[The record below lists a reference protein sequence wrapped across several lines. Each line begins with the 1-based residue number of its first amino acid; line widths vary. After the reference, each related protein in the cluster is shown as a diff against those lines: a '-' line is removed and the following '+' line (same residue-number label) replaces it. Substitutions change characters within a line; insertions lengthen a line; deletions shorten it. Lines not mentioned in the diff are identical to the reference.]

1 MIQRFSF
8 DRPNLFFLID
18 LFAAFLLIVFWDA
31 KSYFCDFMI
40 TIYLKIR
47 VTNTRRRL
55 FSMMSCVTCS
65 DNLLVHNSFAGCCT
79 HVHPVRFLEFAPKS
93 GLFWNPAFDQKNQS
107 LRKWSFQTKCK
118 YAWSCLQ
125 HFYFLIKVAQ
135 DCHHH

>member
-8 DRPNLFFLID
+8 DRPNLFFFID

-31 KSYFCDFMI
+31 KSYFVISWLRFIWRFESLTHDVVC
-40 TIYLKIR
+40 LAWW
-47 VTNTRRRL
+47 V
-55 FSMMSCVTCS
+55 VTCS

-79 HVHPVRFLEFAPKS
+79 HVHPVRFLEFSPKS

-107 LRKWSFQTKCK
+107 LWKWSFQTKCK